1 MASNDSVMNGPG
13 LELLASLEQQ
23 FVESKTLHLKGKAR
37 VRLSQLS
44 FPNPIRPIDP
54 KLVKV
59 LKRNFKGEGCLQQDS
74 AFSLPAIIDDNS
86 LTLALRELG
95 ISADRFKADSI
106 LSPAKFEL
114 PHNIQVACLHGQHRV
129 AAAKQLL
136 GSGNKWWLVDIY
148 GQGLD
153 DKARQLLREGRTYST
168 NYTDGEI
175 FCQIILCRF
184 QNKREEAARWRA
196 RITAN
201 KEVDLSRLLK
211 RWTIINALESIIQF
225 RGYWNAFH
233 LGSLDILLS
242 IRCDEEIACYIKLIK
257 DTITHIIGD
266 SSLIHGVDR
275 ASVESIQL
283 RAPAISKM
291 DSQYIEAEMLSD
303 RLFPAIKDPV
313 ARSGIL
319 QRLLGIEQ
327 PILSIYTL
335 FKHLR
340 YLDPAARAMRALLPD
355 LSKES
360 LRVGFYSLFRPEG
373 NREPLEIQ
381 DSETSYTTVSGDHN
395 YLFGLAYRELFLAAI
410 RYFTNPSNVSSKK
423 DMNPI
428 EQTVDGT
435 KRYMGF
441 RLLEFG
447 QRIGFCIQTDQD
459 ALIDPSKRLL
469 ADMLR
474 SLPKEIFN
482 VNEPIPEALSA
493 LFKGYLSNSTLAAS
507 AVSRPSL
514 TTLGIGEPL
523 SHRCGRHRGGSLD
536 DEDRLHLFIRKMHA
550 PLSKFPRGG
559 HDISSF
565 YVKRSIYQA
574 FFGTASIRVILK
586 PLVPG
591 GTGEQIS
598 ETSIPSAADDT
609 VIMGDRIFANL
620 MPTATQQGGI
630 QQSSEVNIDFTTQ
643 SEPTTFTHNKIPK
656 SSESNV
662 EFVSRSGFVYATS
675 IFTRSGVEARA
686 RDYATRRFSLM
697 DERGRRWPPNE
708 CFDAL
713 VETKSRRITVIGRV
727 QDSSWDNQA
736 KGRRAIVRN
745 RELDEQEAGDTHVRH
760 KVPTLEGP
768 EEEL

>member
-54 KLVKV
+54 NLVKV
-59 LKRNFKGEGCLQQDS
+59 LKRTFKSEGCLQQDS
-74 AFSLPAIIDDNS
+74 TFSLPAIIDDNS
-86 LTLALRELG
+86 LTLALEGLG
-95 ISADRFKADSI
+95 VGADRFKADSI

-114 PHNIQVACLHGQHRV
+114 PHNIQLACLH
-129 AAAKQLL
+129 
-136 GSGNKWWLVDIY
+136 
-148 GQGLD
+148 GLD
-153 DKARQLLREGRTYST
+153 DKAQQLLREGRTYST

-201 KEVDLSRLLK
+201 KEGDLGRLLK

-242 IRCDEEIACYIKLIK
+242 IKCDEEIACYIKQIK

-266 SSLIHGVDR
+266 NSLIHGVDR
-275 ASVESIQL
+275 ASLDSIQL

-303 RLFPAIKDPV
+303 RLFPAIKDP
-313 ARSGIL
+313 ATRSGIL

-335 FKHLR
+335 FKDLR
-340 YLDPAARAMRALLPD
+340 YLDPAARAMRALLPKR
-355 LSKES
+355 SKES
-360 LRVGFYSLFRPEG
+360 LRVSFFSLFRPDG
-373 NREPLEIQ
+373 NREPLDIQ
-381 DSETSYTTVSGDHN
+381 DSEISYTTVSGDHN
-395 YLFGLAYRELFLAAI
+395 YLFGLAYRELFLGAI
-410 RYFTNPSNVSSKK
+410 RYFTNTSNVSSKK

-428 EQTVDGT
+428 EQNVDGT
-435 KRYMGF
+435 KRYLGF

-447 QRIGFCIQTDQD
+447 QRIGFSIQTDQD
-459 ALIDPSKRLL
+459 ALIDPSERLL

-474 SLPKEIFN
+474 SLPREIFN
-482 VNEPIPEALSA
+482 VNEPIPDALSA

-507 AVSRPSL
+507 AVSRPSI
-514 TTLGIGEPL
+514 TTLKIGEPL
-523 SHRCGRHRGGSLD
+523 SHRCGRYCGGSPD

-565 YVKRSIYQA
+565 YVKTSKYQA
-574 FFGTASIRVILK
+574 FFGEAVIREILK
-586 PLVPG
+586 PVVPG
-591 GTGEQIS
+591 GTGEGIS

-609 VIMGDRIFANL
+609 VMTDGRIFTNL
-620 MPTATQQGGI
+620 LPQGGI
-630 QQSSEVNIDFTTQ
+630 QQSREVNTDFTSQ
-643 SEPTTFTHNKIPK
+643 PNPTGFTHGNTHGNTDGETPK
-656 SSESNV
+656 SSGLNV
-662 EFVSRSGFVYATS
+662 EFVTESDLVHSMS
-675 IFTRSGVEARA
+675 IFTRSRVEARA
-686 RDYATRRFSLM
+686 KTYAKAGLSLM
-697 DERGRRWPPNE
+697 DERGRP
-708 CFDAL
+708 C
-713 VETKSRRITVIGRV
+713 G
-727 QDSSWDNQA
+727 
-736 KGRRAIVRN
+736 
-745 RELDEQEAGDTHVRH
+745 
-760 KVPTLEGP
+760 
-768 EEEL
+768 